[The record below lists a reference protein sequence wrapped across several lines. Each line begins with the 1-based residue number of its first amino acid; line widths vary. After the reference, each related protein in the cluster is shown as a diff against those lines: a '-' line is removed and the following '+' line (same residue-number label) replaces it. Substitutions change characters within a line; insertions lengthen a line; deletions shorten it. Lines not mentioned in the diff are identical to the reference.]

1 MNKILFIFRAAF
13 LATGLVFA
21 FFSTGCRTTSVD
33 NVESAQL
40 HRQIAISH
48 LRSESYPKA
57 LKELLI
63 AEELDPRS
71 AEVQADLGLVY
82 FMRERYELSEKH
94 YRRALSLKPGF
105 TDAKNNLARSY
116 IELGQFKKAEALLKE
131 ILADLT
137 YTDFPRAQANYGVLE
152 FKRKNFSAAITYLKK
167 SLERDR
173 ENCYTQ
179 VFLGRSY
186 LELQELSTAILQLDR
201 AVGICMPIDNDDA
214 HYYSAIAYF
223 RDNQKEQAKFRFEE
237 LLKLFPNGAN
247 AEKTHKMLDLINKGS
262 L

>member
-1 MNKILFIFRAAF
+1 MAVPL
-13 LATGLVFA
+13 
-21 FFSTGCRTTSVD
+21 FFSACRTASLEKA
-33 NVESAQL
+33 ESAQL
-40 HRQIAISH
+40 HVQIATSH
-48 LRSESYPKA
+48 LKNENYPMA

-63 AEELDPRS
+63 AEELDPAS
-71 AEVQADLGLVY
+71 PLVQADLGLVY

-94 YRRALSLKPGF
+94 YRRALSLKPDF

-116 IELGQFKKAEALLKE
+116 IELGQYKKAEILLNDV
-131 ILADLT
+131 LSDLT
-137 YTDFPRAQANYGVLE
+137 YADFPRALANYGVLE
-152 FKRKNFSAAITYLKK
+152 FKRKNYVAAITQLKK

-179 VFLGRSY
+179 VFLGRCY
-186 LELQELSTAILQLDR
+186 LEMSDLPAAILQLDKS
-201 AVGICMPIDNDDA
+201 VSFCLPIDNDDA

-223 RDNQKEQAKFRFEE
+223 RDNQKDQAKLRFDE

-247 AEKTHKMLDLINKGS
+247 AEKTRKMLDIINKGS